1 MANVHNQMINDKKDI
16 PKRYFNS
23 KAYTHHDVTTF
34 TIGEMVEL
42 FHDGGTH
49 DIETSPLICTA
60 NQWTGFYMIRT
71 SVMKKLQYKNIE
83 YLKNRTCRST
93 MLS

>member
-16 PKRYFNS
+16 SKRYFNS

-49 DIETSPLICTA
+49 DIETSRRSRGVA
-60 NQWTGFYMIRT
+60 
-71 SVMKKLQYKNIE
+71 SVDFVSKPVSN
-83 YLKNRTCRST
+83 
-93 MLS
+93 